1 MVSLD
6 ERTEYPMDPEDFI
19 DYDAFLN
26 NLYYI
31 IYGETLKEYP
41 KVNFKDNYN
50 FKVNVFMVKMDRYI
64 REVQIDGV
72 N

>member
-1 MVSLD
+1 
-6 ERTEYPMDPEDFI
+6 MDPEDFI